1 MRKAPKIKFVGLHAH
16 SVAGSPFDGLGY
28 PGEHIDYAWENGMD
42 ALALTDHGNCNG
54 LSHQVL
60 HVKKMQQEGKVF
72 HPLYGVEAYFNPS
85 LQQWREEYNKAKE
98 DKKNKKILKDD
109 ESGTIVED
117 ENRQRKSIL
126 NRRNHLVLL
135 AQNQTG
141 LNNIFSLVSKSFSGD
156 NFYRFPRVDYEML
169 DQHNEGII
177 ATSACLGGIYAGDYW
192 RNKDEGEDAILAAM
206 RDTTDN
212 FLAIFGDR
220 WYGELQWNN
229 IESQHVVNQYV
240 IKICKEFNIP
250 LVSTADSHY
259 PRPDLWKDRI
269 LYRKLGH
276 LSKRK
281 DFDSYLPKSVEE
293 VGYELYPKN
302 GDEMW
307 ESYKK
312 YSKSCNV
319 SYDDDLILKSIERT
333 HEVAHGR
340 IERFYP
346 DSTVRLPG
354 FVVPE
359 GKDATSALIE
369 KSIEGLKK
377 IDLDKEE
384 IYVSR
389 LKQELEVINNRG
401 FAKYFLTMKAVA
413 DKASSMQL
421 VGAGRGSAAGSLT
434 SYVLGITQVDPIKYD
449 LLFSRFLREDA
460 VDYPDIDY
468 DVSNPMELKEQL
480 AEEWGH
486 NVVVPISNWNTLQL
500 RSLIKDI
507 SKFYDVP
514 FKEVNAVTGRM
525 MFEATPKAK
534 KDHGITAGVYT
545 PTFEE
550 VMKYSDSLQ
559 SFLKKYPDIKT
570 HVLNLYGQIR
580 SLSRHA
586 GGVVIADD
594 LNKHMPLISSKGV
607 TQTPWSEGQN
617 VRHLEPLGFIKFDI
631 LGLASLRMMETCIS
645 HVLKRHFNNPNP
657 SFEDIKSF
665 YDKNIHPDVI
675 DFDDQDIYRDIF
687 QAGKWAGI
695 FQFTEG
701 GAQRF
706 CKQAKPKSIVDIAAI
721 TSIYRPG
728 PLSAGVDKKYVEAIE
743 APQYIKYDHEIIQEV
758 TEETYGFMIFQE
770 QIALLAH
777 RLGKDISLDE
787 GNTLRKLLTKKGTG
801 EVAKKKEKIRL
812 KFVEGCVEKG
822 LAKHKAEAL
831 WNNIEYFSGY
841 GFNKSHAISY
851 SILSYQCAWLF
862 HKYPVEWMA
871 SFLDKE
877 PEGRK
882 EKAITIAKN
891 FGFNIQPLDINTSG
905 MQWDILNDN
914 TLVQPLTS
922 IKGLGE
928 AAIHQVLRARPFHN
942 IEDFLFNENVVYSK
956 LNKKA
961 LDVLCRSQ
969 TLNCLMDDRFSG
981 LKHFWS
987 AVAVDRA
994 KTKKKFHEN
1003 IKLFHPEGDFSDE
1016 EKIEYLVDL
1025 TGLFPIQDVVDRKM
1039 MTDLESKYVLPISEY
1054 DEELQL
1060 VWFIPRQL
1068 IAKKTRND
1076 KDFYIM
1082 NVIDSNSQL
1091 TTIKCWGV
1099 SLARDIV
1106 HINRPYMARV
1116 KYDEQWGFSI
1126 NNIRKNMILLG

>member
-1 MRKAPKIKFVGLHAH
+1 MRKTPKIKFVGLHAH

-28 PGEHIDYAWENGMD
+28 PEEHFEFAYENGMD
-42 ALALTDHGNCNG
+42 AMAITEHGNANS
-54 LSHQVL
+54 LPHSVL
-60 HVKKMQQEGKVF
+60 AAKKMNAEGKDF
-72 HPLYGVEAYFNPS
+72 KPIFGVEAYFNPS
-85 LQQWREEYNKAKE
+85 IKDWTEARDKIAE
-98 DKKNKKILKDD
+98 DKKNKKLIKDD

-141 LNNIFSLVSKSFSGD
+141 LNNIFTLVSKSFSGE

-177 ATSACLGGIYAGDYW
+177 ATSACLGGIYAGDFW
-192 RNKDEGEDAILAAM
+192 RNKDGGEEAILAAM

-212 FLAIFGDR
+212 FLNIFGDR

-229 IESQHVVNQYV
+229 IPEQHQVNKFV
-240 IKICKEFNIP
+240 IEICKEFNIP

-259 PRPDLWKDRI
+259 PRPELWKDRI

-302 GDEMW
+302 GDDMW
-307 ESYKK
+307 ESYQK

-346 DSTVRLPG
+346 DSTVRLPD
-354 FVVPE
+354 FVVPR
-359 GKDATSALIE
+359 GKDAPAALVE
-369 KSIEGLKK
+369 QSIEGLRQNTLDGKK
-377 IDLDKEE
+377 E
-384 IYVSR
+384 YVDR
-389 LKQELEVINNRG
+389 LKRELTIINNRG
-401 FAKYFLTMKAVA
+401 FAKYFLTMKAIA
-413 DKASSMQL
+413 DKASSIQL

-468 DVSNPMELKEQL
+468 DVSSPMELKEQL
-480 AEEWGH
+480 AEEWGK

-507 SKFYDVP
+507 SKFYEVP

-550 VMKYSDSLQ
+550 VMKYSDSLRK
-559 SFLKKYPDIKT
+559 FLKKYPDIKT
-570 HVLNLYGQIR
+570 HVLNLYGQVR

-586 GGVVIADD
+586 GGVVIADN
-594 LNKHMPLISSKGV
+594 LNQHMPLISSRGV

-645 HVLKRHFNNPNP
+645 HILKRHHNNSEPT
-657 SFEDIKSF
+657 FKDIKEF

-675 DFDDQDIYRDIF
+675 DFNDEDIYKNIF
-687 QAGKWAGI
+687 HKGKWAGI

-706 CKQAKPKSIVDIAAI
+706 CKQAKPNTIIDIAAI

-728 PLSAGVDKKYVEAIE
+728 PLSAGVDKKYVEAIG

-777 RLGKDISLDE
+777 RLGKGISLDE

-801 EVAKKKEKIRL
+801 EVEKKKEKIRL

-822 LAKHKAEAL
+822 LSKNKAEKL

-877 PEGRK
+877 PETRK

-891 FGFNIQPLDINTSG
+891 FGFNIQELNINTSG
-905 MQWDILNDN
+905 MQWDILDDN
-914 TLVQPLTS
+914 TLIQPLTS

-928 AAIHQVLRARPFHN
+928 AAIQQILRARPFSS
-942 IEDFLFNENVVYSK
+942 IEDFIFNENIVYSK

-969 TLNCLMDDRFSG
+969 TLNCLVDERFNG

-987 AVAVDRA
+987 AVAVDRP
-994 KTKKKFHEN
+994 KTKKKFHTN
-1003 IKLFHPEGDFSDE
+1003 IELFYGEGDFTEE

-1025 TGLFPIQDVVDRKM
+1025 TGLFPLQKVVDDEMQK
-1039 MTDLESKYVLPISEY
+1039 DLEGRFVLPISDY

-1060 VWFIPRQL
+1060 VWFIPREL

-1091 TTIKCWGV
+1091 TSVKCWGV
-1099 SLARDIV
+1099 SPQRDVI

>member
-1 MRKAPKIKFVGLHAH
+1 MRKTPKIKFVGLHAH

-28 PGEHIDYAWENGMD
+28 PEEHFEFAYENGMD
-42 ALALTDHGNCNG
+42 AMAITEHGNANS
-54 LSHQVL
+54 LPHSVL
-60 HVKKMQQEGKVF
+60 AAKKMNAEGKDF
-72 HPLYGVEAYFNPS
+72 KPIFGVEAYFNPS
-85 LQQWREEYNKAKE
+85 IKDWTEARDKIAE
-98 DKKNKKILKDD
+98 DKKNKKLIKDD

-141 LNNIFSLVSKSFSGD
+141 LNNIFTLVSKSFSGE

-177 ATSACLGGIYAGDYW
+177 ATSACLGGIYAGDFW
-192 RNKDEGEDAILAAM
+192 RNKDGGEEAILAAM

-212 FLAIFGDR
+212 FLNIFGDR

-229 IESQHVVNQYV
+229 IPEQHQVNKFV
-240 IKICKEFNIP
+240 IEICKEFNIP

-259 PRPDLWKDRI
+259 PRPELWKDRI

-302 GDEMW
+302 GDDMW
-307 ESYKK
+307 ESYQK

-346 DSTVRLPG
+346 DSTVRLPD
-354 FVVPE
+354 FVVPR
-359 GKDATSALIE
+359 GKDAPAALVE
-369 KSIEGLKK
+369 QSIEGLRQNTLDGKK
-377 IDLDKEE
+377 E
-384 IYVSR
+384 YVDR
-389 LKQELEVINNRG
+389 LKRELTIINNRG
-401 FAKYFLTMKAVA
+401 FAKYFLTMKAIA
-413 DKASSMQL
+413 DKASSIQL

-468 DVSNPMELKEQL
+468 DVSSPMELKEQL
-480 AEEWGH
+480 AEEWGK

-507 SKFYDVP
+507 SKFYEVP

-550 VMKYSDSLQ
+550 VMKYSDSLRK
-559 SFLKKYPDIKT
+559 FLKKYPDIKT
-570 HVLNLYGQIR
+570 HVLNLYGQVR

-586 GGVVIADD
+586 GGVVIADN
-594 LNKHMPLISSKGV
+594 LNQHMPLISSRGV

-645 HVLKRHFNNPNP
+645 HILKRHHNNRKPT
-657 SFEDIKSF
+657 FKDIKEF

-675 DFDDQDIYRDIF
+675 DFNDEDIYKNIF
-687 QAGKWAGI
+687 HKGKWAGI

-706 CKQAKPKSIVDIAAI
+706 CKQAKPNTIIDIAAI

-728 PLSAGVDKKYVEAIE
+728 PLSAGVDKKYVEAIG

-777 RLGKDISLDE
+777 RLGKGISLGE

-801 EVAKKKEKIRL
+801 EVEKKKEKIRL

-822 LAKHKAEAL
+822 LSKNKAEKL

-877 PEGRK
+877 PETRK

-891 FGFNIQPLDINTSG
+891 FGFNIQELNINTSG
-905 MQWDILNDN
+905 MQWDILDDN
-914 TLVQPLTS
+914 TLIQPLTS

-928 AAIHQVLRARPFHN
+928 AAIQQILRARPFSS
-942 IEDFLFNENVVYSK
+942 IEDFIFNENIVYSK

-969 TLNCLMDDRFSG
+969 TLNCLVDERFNG

-987 AVAVDRA
+987 AVAVDRP
-994 KTKKKFHEN
+994 KTKKKFHTN
-1003 IKLFHPEGDFSDE
+1003 IELFYGEGDFTEE

-1025 TGLFPIQDVVDRKM
+1025 TGLFPLQKVVDDEMQK
-1039 MTDLESKYVLPISEY
+1039 DLEGRFVLPISDY

-1060 VWFIPRQL
+1060 VWFIPREL

-1091 TTIKCWGV
+1091 TSVKCWGV
-1099 SLARDIV
+1099 SPQRDVI

>member
-1 MRKAPKIKFVGLHAH
+1 MRKTPKIKFVGLHAH

-28 PGEHIDYAWENGMD
+28 PEEHFEFAYGNGMD
-42 ALALTDHGNCNG
+42 AMAITEHGNANS
-54 LSHQVL
+54 LPHSVL
-60 HVKKMQQEGKVF
+60 AAKKMNAEGKDF
-72 HPLYGVEAYFNPS
+72 KPIFGVEAYFNPS
-85 LQQWREEYNKAKE
+85 IKDWTEARNKIAE
-98 DKKNKKILKDD
+98 DKKNKKLIKSDD
-109 ESGTIVED
+109 TGTIVED

-141 LNNIFSLVSKSFSGD
+141 LNNIFTLVSKSFSGE

-177 ATSACLGGIYAGDYW
+177 ATSACLGGIYAGDFW
-192 RNKDEGEDAILAAM
+192 RNKDEGEEAILAAM

-212 FLAIFGDR
+212 FLNIFGDR

-229 IESQHVVNQYV
+229 IPEQHQVNQYV
-240 IKICKEFNIP
+240 IKICKEFNIS

-259 PRPDLWKDRI
+259 PRPELWKDRI

-302 GDEMW
+302 GDDMW
-307 ESYKK
+307 ESYQR

-346 DSTVRLPG
+346 DSTVRLPD
-354 FVVPE
+354 FVVPR
-359 GKDATSALIE
+359 GKDATEALVE
-369 KSIEGLKK
+369 QSIEGLKQSALDGK
-377 IDLDKEE
+377 QEYID
-384 IYVSR
+384 R
-389 LKQELEVINNRG
+389 LKRELTVINNRG
-401 FAKYFLTMKAVA
+401 FAKYFLTMKAIA
-413 DKASSMQL
+413 DKASSAQL
-421 VGAGRGSAAGSLT
+421 VGAGRGSAAGSLV

-468 DVSNPMELKEQL
+468 DVSKPMELKEQL
-480 AEEWGH
+480 AEEWGK

-507 SKFYDVP
+507 SKFYEVP

-550 VMKYSDSLQ
+550 VMKYSDSLRK
-559 SFLKKYPDIKT
+559 FLKKYPDIKT
-570 HVLNLYGQIR
+570 HVLNLYGQVR

-586 GGVVIADD
+586 GGVVIADN
-594 LNKHMPLISSKGV
+594 LNQHMPLISSKGV

-645 HVLKRHFNNPNP
+645 HILKRHQSNREP
-657 SFEDIKSF
+657 SFKDIKEF

-675 DFDDQDIYRDIF
+675 DFNDEDIYKNIF
-687 QAGKWAGI
+687 HKGKWAGI

-706 CKQAKPKSIVDIAAI
+706 CKQAKPNTIIDIAAI

-728 PLSAGVDKKYVEAIE
+728 PLSAGVDKKYVEAIG
-743 APQYIKYDHEIIQEV
+743 APQYIKYDHEIIREI

-801 EVAKKKEKIRL
+801 AVAKKKEKIRL
-812 KFVEGCVEKG
+812 KFVDGCVEKG
-822 LAKHKAEAL
+822 LAKNKAEKL

-862 HKYPVEWMA
+862 QKYPVEWMA

-877 PEGRK
+877 PETRK

-891 FGFNIQPLDINTSG
+891 FGFDIEPLNINTSG
-905 MQWDILNDN
+905 MNWEILDKN

-928 AAIHQVLRARPFHN
+928 AAIQQVLRARPFSN
-942 IEDFLFNENVVYSK
+942 IEDFIFNENIVYSK

-969 TLNCLMDDRFSG
+969 TLNCLVDERFSG

-994 KTKKKFHEN
+994 KTKRKFHTN
-1003 IKLFHPEGDFSDE
+1003 IELFYGEGDFTEE

-1025 TGLFPIQDVVDRKM
+1025 TGLFPIHKVVGDEMQK
-1039 MTDLESKYVLPISEY
+1039 DLEGRFVLPISDY

-1060 VWFIPRQL
+1060 VWFIPREL

-1091 TTIKCWGV
+1091 TSVKCWGV
-1099 SLARDIV
+1099 SPQRDVI